1 MNKGNKL
8 KKLNRPAHQRVS
20 MMRNLAKSLIQ
31 NESIVTTQARGK
43 VLSGYFD
50 KLVSMAK
57 KESITPESVRRQLIS
72 ELGTGADTERSV
84 DKLTKVLVGKLQF
97 TNSGYCQKHLLEKR
111 SGDNSQTMRVNINFK
126 AETKEPVKGKE
137 VKKK

>member
-20 MMRNLAKSLIQ
+20 MMRNMAKSLIQ
-31 NESIVTTQARGK
+31 NESVVTTQARGK

-50 KLVSMAK
+50 KLVSIAK
-57 KESITPESVRRQLIS
+57 RDSITPESVRRLLIS

-111 SGDNSQTMRVNINFK
+111 SGDNSQQMRVKINFK
-126 AETKEPVKGKE
+126 AEEKPAETTKS
-137 VKKK
+137 KKK